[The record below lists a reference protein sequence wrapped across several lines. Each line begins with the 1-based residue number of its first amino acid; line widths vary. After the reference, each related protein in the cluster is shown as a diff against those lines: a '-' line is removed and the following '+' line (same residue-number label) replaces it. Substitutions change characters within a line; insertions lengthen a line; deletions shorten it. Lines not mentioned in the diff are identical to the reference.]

1 LNETVDTMDFKI
13 SPFQA
18 VLAVFLILVGLTIFS
33 GQNQQGNAVN
43 TASQGSDV
51 YSVDATA
58 LPEIKTTETAVLADK
73 ESFNLSADIVKRKI
87 QAIIYLL

>member
-1 LNETVDTMDFKI
+1 MDFKI
-13 SPFQA
+13 SQFQA
-18 VLAVFLILVGLTIFS
+18 VLAVFIILVLLGIGLTIFS

-43 TASQGSDV
+43 TTSQGSDV